1 MNRNDDM
8 KILIVDDDLFSLK
21 LLAHMVRQ
29 HGDYQV
35 ETCDSA
41 RRSLERIRSG
51 EQNPDL
57 ILLDL
62 NMPEMDGLELIRRLG
77 DFGYGGA
84 LALVSGQSKRILRAS
99 EELSR
104 SYDINVLGHL
114 EKPVCS
120 TQLSLMLGRLETQGP
135 KPPEKEQLYTIED
148 ILSAVE
154 NREFINYYQP
164 KVSLL
169 DGEVKGVE
177 ALVRWRHP
185 EHGIIFPDQFIH
197 LVEHYG
203 YINELTRLVLE
214 NALDDARLWRG
225 AGDPFTV
232 AINISMLSLA
242 SLGFMDSL
250 YPLIYSK
257 GMSPG
262 DFVFEITESRVL
274 DDRRQPLEILTR
286 LKLKGFELAIDDF
299 GTAYSNLSKLSDY
312 PFGELKI
319 DRSFIHGITDSRSK
333 VTFYHACLALAR
345 EYGMTVVAE
354 GVETREDWAFLK
366 STGCDVAQGYFISRP
381 IPADD
386 ITAWLSGWK
395 ASV

>member
-1 MNRNDDM
+1 MNKNDDI
-8 KILIVDDDLFSLK
+8 KVLIVDDDLFSLK
-21 LLAHMVRQ
+21 LMAHMVRQ
-29 HGDYQV
+29 QGDYRV
-35 ETCDSA
+35 DTCESA
-41 RRSLERIRSG
+41 RRSLERILSR

-57 ILLDL
+57 ILMDL

-120 TQLSLMLGRLETQGP
+120 TQLSLMLGRLEINEP
-135 KPPEKEQLYTIED
+135 KPPPKKHPFTMED

-164 KVSLL
+164 KVSLS

-333 VTFYHACLALAR
+333 ATFYHACLALAR

-386 ITAWLSGWK
+386 IAAWLSGWK